1 MTNAA
6 TFSYADLCAI
16 AGEAATSL
24 PTDLVVHGVSTDTR
38 TLVPGNIFIALRG
51 ERFDGHDH
59 VERAL
64 GLGAVLCGVE
74 RAFYEHATEH
84 VRARCI
90 AYSDT
95 LQLLGSFAWFH
106 RRRFDIP
113 VIAIG
118 GAAGKTSTKDLTA
131 HVMSQA
137 MRVLKTEAN
146 LNNRIGTPHTLLQ
159 LTEEY
164 DAAVIEI
171 GTNEPGEIETLAA
184 MVQPTHGL
192 ITNIDKEHLEKL
204 IDLDGVEREEAA
216 LFDWLR
222 DTDGLALI
230 NFDDERLRK
239 YAVYTSKH
247 MTFALDHAADIRP
260 DVDFDDALHPALHI
274 VKGDFTF
281 RARMRATGLAAVRNA
296 VCATAVAYALR
307 LPAYS
312 VKLGLETYE
321 PAVGHGYARMVV
333 QHAADFTILNDCYNA
348 NPASMT
354 LALHTLRRYHA
365 SYRVAILGDM
375 RELGA
380 SAPTEHEAMIAEAEQ
395 CADLIIVMG
404 DEFHAAAQ
412 RLDRPHVV
420 LAETHAGC
428 VKALMENAQPDM
440 AVLVKGSRGLQME
453 KVIEALVPATRDTTS
468 V

>member
-24 PTDLVVHGVSTDTR
+24 PSDLVVRGVSTDTR

-74 RAFYEHATEH
+74 RAFYAHATEH

-90 AYSDT
+90 VCDDT
-95 LQLLGSFAWFH
+95 LRLLGSFAWYH

-113 VIAIG
+113 VVAIG

-131 HVMSQA
+131 HVLSQA

-159 LTEEY
+159 LTEEHEV
-164 DAAVIEI
+164 AVIEI
-171 GTNEPGEIETLAA
+171 GTNEPGEIETLTA
-184 MVQPTHGL
+184 MVLPTHGL

-204 IDLDGVEREEAA
+204 IDLDGVEREETA
-216 LFDWLR
+216 LFEWLR
-222 DTDGLALI
+222 DSDGLALI
-230 NFDDERLRK
+230 NVDDERLRA
-239 YAVYTSKH
+239 YAGSTPKH
-247 MTFALDHAADIRP
+247 ITFGLDHAADIRP
-260 DVDFDDALHPALHI
+260 DVDVDDALHPALHL

-281 RARMRATGLAAVRNA
+281 RARMRTTGLAAARNA

-312 VKLGLETYE
+312 VKIGLETYQ
-321 PAVGHGYARMVV
+321 PAIDHGYARMVV
-333 QHAADFTILNDCYNA
+333 QQAAGFTVLNDCYNA
-348 NPASMT
+348 NPASMM

-375 RELGA
+375 RELGT
-380 SAPTEHEAMIAEAEQ
+380 SAPAEHEAMLAEAEQ
-395 CADLIIVMG
+395 CADLIIVLG
-404 DEFHAAAQ
+404 DEFHGAAQ

-428 VKALMENAQPDM
+428 VAALKENAQPDM
-440 AVLVKGSRGLQME
+440 VVLVKGSRGLHME
-453 KVIEALVPATRDTTS
+453 TVIEGLM
-468 V
+468 